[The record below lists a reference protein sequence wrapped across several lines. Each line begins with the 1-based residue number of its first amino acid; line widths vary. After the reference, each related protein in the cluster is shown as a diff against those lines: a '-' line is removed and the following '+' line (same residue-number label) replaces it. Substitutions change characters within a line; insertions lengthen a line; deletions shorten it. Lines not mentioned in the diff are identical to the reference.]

1 MTTLLNL
8 NVNKILTAH
17 GELNTDKHFS
27 LGADKF
33 KLDGEE
39 GAAGTLVT
47 SLASTFNGTVLLG
60 DDAKLTATGDVDV
73 KSIFRVQNGGDDV
86 KLTINPESSE
96 ADAFDLDLNAN
107 LKQKLNVVGD
117 TTLKKLTAG
126 ECIVDSV
133 SSSGLIHTATLTT
146 SGIADFGGL
155 ATAKAGMR
163 VEGAPLT
170 VATNMTVEQTGTF
183 KAEGD
188 AELHGVVKYF
198 DNDDPANIKF
208 ILDHNKI
215 GVAGQYGLVCD
226 MKSHF
231 KQPLEA
237 VSMKVTG
244 NSDLAGITASSLSV
258 PTGGITVGTKVSSA
272 TLQTTGEARVGGS
285 LTVDGDIIV
294 NGSMTTVESKEV
306 NIGDNH
312 IYLNADKTVVGET
325 DAGIVTNCNVSKTY
339 KVRYPSSGVATFVFL
354 ADDGVA
360 LTSDNIDLGAL
371 VQVTGFKGDN
381 AHLNGI
387 HAIEFADNN
396 AKAYRLERPGEED
409 DPIAFLNRADVNVPD
424 ISADDLAEVRAS
436 LVSVGHL
443 MFCADHKTVKFAY
456 GSNRSEFVIG
466 DVPGASVGT
475 GSSYTDLIK
484 GDVQHTYKEVPGGGA
499 DVDIV
504 ANVTQVTGAFSN
516 TDGGLVLPSNAPK
529 GSEYK
534 VINSH
539 SSPITVK
546 GDMYNGEGSA
556 DVYSSM
562 IFTRGKDKWYNV

>member
-107 LKQKLNVVGD
+107 LKQKLNVNEQ
-117 TTLKKLTAG
+117 TTLAGLTADHCG
-126 ECIVDSV
+126 VASV
-133 SSSGLIHTATLTT
+133 TASAAIQAQTLSST
-146 SGIADFGGL
+146 GIADFGGL
-155 ATAKAGMR
+155 ATAKAGMH

-183 KAEGD
+183 KAAGNT
-188 AELHGVVKYF
+188 ELRGVVNYAS
-198 DNDDPANIKF
+198 DDDPANLKL
-208 ILDHNKI
+208 ILDHN
-215 GVAGQYGLVCD
+215 GVGSAGYGLVCD

-244 NSDLAGITASSLSV
+244 DSDLAGITAASLSV
-258 PTGGITVGTKVSSA
+258 PTGGITVGTKVTSA

-339 KVRYPSSGVATFVFL
+339 KVKYPNEGVATFVFL
-354 ADDGVA
+354 AADGITLTGDD
-360 LTSDNIDLGAL
+360 IDEGSL
-371 VQVTGFKGDN
+371 VQVTGFKDDN
-381 AHLNGI
+381 AHLNGV
-387 HAIEFADNN
+387 HAIEVADND
-396 AKAYRLERPGEED
+396 AKAYRLERPDEASS
-409 DPIAFLNRADVNVPD
+409 PIAFLNRADVNVPG
-424 ISADDLAEVRAS
+424 ISAEDLAEVRAS

-456 GSNRSEFVIG
+456 GSNRSDFVTG
-466 DVPGASVGT
+466 DNHGAAVGT
-475 GSSYTDLIK
+475 GGSYTDLIN
-484 GDVQHTYKEVPGGGA
+484 GDVKHTYSETDGGGA
-499 DVDIV
+499 DVPIA
-504 ANVTQVTGAFSN
+504 ANVTQVTGTFSA
-516 TDGGLVLPSNAPK
+516 TEGLLLPSDAPN

-534 VINSH
+534 VINS
-539 SSPITVK
+539 SGSPVKVK

-556 DVYSSM
+556 DVNSSM

>member
-39 GAAGTLVT
+39 DGAGTLVT

-60 DDAKLTATGDVDV
+60 SDAKLTATGDVDV
-73 KSIFRVQNGGDDV
+73 KSIFRVQDGGSAV
-86 KLTINPESSE
+86 KLAITPESDTE
-96 ADAFDLDLNAN
+96 NAFDLNLNATFQKT
-107 LKQKLNVVGD
+107 LKVDGE
-117 TTLKKLTAG
+117 TTLTKLTAG
-126 ECIVDSV
+126 ECDVESV
-133 SSSGLIHTATLTT
+133 TASAAIQAQTLSST
-146 SGIADFGGL
+146 GIADFGGL
-155 ATAKAGMR
+155 ATAKAGMH

-312 IYLNADKTVVGET
+312 IYLNADNIVLGES
-325 DAGIVTNCNVSKTY
+325 DAGIVTNCKAIASYTAAYYDSGPGVRAPGSLRLTKVSGTD
-339 KVRYPSSGVATFVFL
+339 VIPANGDFVQMSGFTDAY
-354 ADDGVA
+354 AY
-360 LTSDNIDLGAL
+360 
-371 VQVTGFKGDN
+371 
-381 AHLNGI
+381 LNGI
-387 HAIEFADNN
+387 HEVYIASGDLGLDIRFRYEDLDKSVIRFVNNNNVTHTTTEAIPHEA
-396 AKAYRLERPGEED
+396 LTG
-409 DPIAFLNRADVNVPD
+409 
-424 ISADDLAEVRAS
+424 
-436 LVSVGHL
+436 VSVTFVQLSHL
-443 MFCADHKTVKFAY
+443 MFCAKHGTVKFAY
-456 GSNRSEFVIG
+456 GG
-466 DVPGASVGT
+466 KASKFDPDT
-475 GSSYTDLIK
+475 SYTDLIK
-484 GDVQHTYKEVPGGGA
+484 GDVQHTYEEVTGGGE

-504 ANVTQVTGAFSN
+504 ANVTQVTDAF
-516 TDGGLVLPSNAPK
+516 TGTKGLVLPSNAPK